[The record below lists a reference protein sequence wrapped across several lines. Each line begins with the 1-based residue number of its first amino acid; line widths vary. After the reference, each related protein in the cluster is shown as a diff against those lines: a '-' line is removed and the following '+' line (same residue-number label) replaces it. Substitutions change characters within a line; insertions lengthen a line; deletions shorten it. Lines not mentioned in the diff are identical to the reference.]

1 MLDLKFI
8 LGNIDKI
15 KENCRRRNVGFDVDM
30 IRKMSQERS
39 RYLSQIDI
47 QRAKINK
54 IAKEIGGGLNSRT
67 KTKKIKEAKLLKLA
81 IKKKSQKLR
90 SIEAALKTELYKIP
104 NLTHPDAPVGLTD
117 KDNLE
122 VERIGEIPVFSFP
135 VKDHIELSRLLD
147 LVDFRNGAEVAGSKF
162 YYLKNEA
169 VLLDLALVE
178 YALNILLK
186 EGFQPFITPD
196 VAKLDIIDA
205 IGYTPRGPETQIYK
219 IEGGDLGLIA
229 TAEITLGALLQKQ
242 ILARDQLPLKLAGL
256 SHCFRKEAGT
266 YGKASKGL
274 YRVHQF
280 TKVEMF
286 IFSAPEESDDMLNY
300 LVSIEKKI
308 FKGIGIPFRV
318 VDCCSGDLGGAAYRK
333 FDLEAW
339 LPAEKRWGEITS
351 ASNCTDYQARR
362 LGIKFKDQKR
372 KTKEFIHT
380 LNGTAIAT
388 SRALLAILENFQQ
401 RDGSILIPR
410 ALQKHVGTEKIVPLR
425 KILFNFD

>member
-8 LGNIDKI
+8 LGNIEKI
-15 KENCRRRNVGFDVDM
+15 KENCQRRNVGFDVDM

-39 RYLSQIDI
+39 HYLSQIDI

-54 IAKEIGGGLNSRT
+54 IAKKIKGGLNSRT
-67 KTKKIKEAKLLKLA
+67 KTKKIKEAQLLKLA
-81 IKKKSQKLR
+81 IKEKSQKLR

-104 NLTHPDAPVGLTD
+104 NLTHPNAPIGLTD
-117 KDNLE
+117 KENLE
-122 VERIGEIPVFSFP
+122 VERIGKIPTFPFP
-135 VKDHIELSRLLD
+135 VKDHIELSQLLD
-147 LVDFRNGAEVAGSKF
+147 LIDFRSGAEVAGSKF

-169 VLLDLALVE
+169 VLLDLALVG

-219 IEGGDLGLIA
+219 IEEGDLGLIA

-242 ILARDQLPLKLAGL
+242 VLARDQLPLKLAGL

-286 IFSAPEESDDMLNY
+286 VFSAPEESDDMLNY

-308 FKGIGIPFRV
+308 FEGIGIPFRV

-372 KTKEFIHT
+372 KTKEFVHT

-401 RDGSILIPR
+401 KDGSILIPR
-410 ALQKHVGTEKIVPLR
+410 VLQKYVGAEKIVPLR